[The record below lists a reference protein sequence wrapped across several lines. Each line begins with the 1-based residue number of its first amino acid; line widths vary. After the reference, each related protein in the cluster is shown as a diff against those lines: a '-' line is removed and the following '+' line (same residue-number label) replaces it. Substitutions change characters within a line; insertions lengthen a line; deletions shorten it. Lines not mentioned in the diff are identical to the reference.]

1 MEIED
6 VLDQYQDQWM
16 ATPGVVGVG
25 VGASGSRPVLVV
37 MVTELSPQIKAA
49 IPRRVKGYQV
59 RLEVTGEIIAF

>member
-1 MEIED
+1 MPIED

-37 MVTELSPQIKAA
+37 MVTELSPQIKTA
-49 IPRRVKGYQV
+49 IPSRVAGYEV
-59 RLEVTGEIIAF
+59 RFEVTGEITAF